1 MSVGILQVPQP
12 HILATF
18 SPQVQLN
25 ESTQRTFSI
34 YNNGKFS
41 FTFSWELSGPTARV
55 QLLSLSPRTGSVQ
68 AEGKVDTQLVFHPQ
82 KMCSLKDVELT
93 LQVRQLCVTGKLCLS
108 YVSAWQQEPRA
119 GDELQL

>member
-25 ESTQRTFSI
+25 ESTRRTFSI

-41 FTFSWELSGPTARV
+41 FTFSWKLSGPTARV
-55 QLLSLSPRTGSVQ
+55 QFLSLSPQTGSVQ
-68 AEGKVDTQLVFHPQ
+68 AEGKVDTQLVFHPR

-93 LQVRQLCVTGKLCLS
+93 LQVRQLCVMG
-108 YVSAWQQEPRA
+108 
-119 GDELQL
+119 EL